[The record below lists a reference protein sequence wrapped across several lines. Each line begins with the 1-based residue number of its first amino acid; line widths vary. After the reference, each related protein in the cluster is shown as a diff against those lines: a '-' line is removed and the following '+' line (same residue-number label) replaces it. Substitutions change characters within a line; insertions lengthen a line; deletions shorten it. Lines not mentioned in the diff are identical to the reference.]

1 MPLNI
6 QKDFPILK
14 RRVHGKR
21 LVYLDNAATSQ
32 KPKIFL
38 DALQKYYTTINA
50 NIHRGVH
57 TLSEEST
64 GAYEAVREK
73 TAKFIGAQSAG
84 EIVFTKNT
92 TESIN
97 CVAVSWG
104 KKNIKKGDEV
114 IVSAL
119 EHHANLVPWQELCRE
134 TGAILKIIPLTED
147 FLLDIEGFQKLLNL
161 NTKLVCV
168 TGMSN
173 VTGSIVPVKQITE
186 LSHAVGAKVL
196 VDAAQSIAHSQTNV
210 QNIGCDFLAFSSH
223 KMLGPMGVGVLYIKE
238 SLIAEMSPYMYGGD
252 MIETVEQYT
261 SKYKT
266 DYAKFEAGT
275 QNVADVVAFGAALD
289 YLKKIGMSAIEKHDR
304 ELLAYAKAKFSKFKQ
319 VKLFSPKNIKNCGP
333 VLSFVV
339 EGIHPHDI
347 ASVFDS
353 QGVAIRAGFHCAEPL
368 VRRLGV
374 PSTARMSFYLYN
386 TKADVDTAVKALQKT
401 LKIFKIKN

>member
-1 MPLNI
+1 MSLNI
-6 QKDFPILK
+6 QKDFPIFK
-14 RRVHGKR
+14 RRVNGKR

-32 KPKIFL
+32 KPKAVL
-38 DALQKYYTTINA
+38 EALQKYYTTMNA

-57 TLSEEST
+57 TLAEEST
-64 GAYEAVREK
+64 SAYEAVREK
-73 TAKFIGAQSAG
+73 TAKFLGAKSAA
-84 EIVFTKNT
+84 EIVFTKNA

-114 IVSAL
+114 IVSAF

-134 TGAILKIIPLTED
+134 TGAVLKIIPLTED

-186 LSHAVGAKVL
+186 LAHTVGAKVL
-196 VDAAQSIAHSQTNV
+196 VDAAQSIVHSQTNV
-210 QNIGCDFLAFSSH
+210 QNIDCDFLAFSSH

-238 SLIAEMSPYMYGGD
+238 NLIAAMSPYMYGGD
-252 MIETVEQYT
+252 MIETVEQYS

-275 QNVADVVAFGAALD
+275 QNVADVIAFGAALD
-289 YLKKIGMSAIEKHDR
+289 YLKKVGIGKIEKHDR
-304 ELLAYAKAKFSKFKQ
+304 EL
-319 VKLFSPKNIKNCGP
+319 
-333 VLSFVV
+333 
-339 EGIHPHDI
+339 
-347 ASVFDS
+347 
-353 QGVAIRAGFHCAEPL
+353 
-368 VRRLGV
+368 
-374 PSTARMSFYLYN
+374 
-386 TKADVDTAVKALQKT
+386 
-401 LKIFKIKN
+401 

>member
-1 MPLNI
+1 MSLNI

-14 RRVHGKR
+14 RRINGKR

-32 KPKIFL
+32 KPKVVL
-38 DALQKYYTTINA
+38 DALYKYYTTMNA

-64 GAYEAVREK
+64 AAYEVVREK
-73 TAKFIGAQSAG
+73 TAKFIGAKSAG
-84 EIVFTKNT
+84 EIVFTKNA

-97 CVAVSWG
+97 CVAVSWA
-104 KKNIKKGDEV
+104 KKNIHKGDEV

-134 TGAILKIIPLTED
+134 SGAVLKIIPLTSD

-173 VTGSIVPVKQITE
+173 VTGSIVPLKQITE
-186 LSHAVGAKVL
+186 LTHAVGAKVL
-196 VDAAQSIAHSQTNV
+196 VDAAQSIVHSQTNV
-210 QNIGCDFLAFSSH
+210 QNVGCDFLAFSSH
-223 KMLGPMGVGVLYIKE
+223 KMLGPTGVGVLYIKE

-261 SKYKT
+261 SKYKM

-275 QNVADVVAFGAALD
+275 PSVADVIAFGAALD
-289 YLKKIGMSAIEKHDR
+289 YLKKVGMSKIEKHDR
-304 ELLAYAKAKFSKFKQ
+304 ELLAYAKAQFSKFKE
-319 VKLFSPKNIKNCGP
+319 VKIFSPKNIKNCGP

-353 QGVAIRAGFHCAEPL
+353 EGVAIRAGFHCAEPL

-386 TKADVDTAVKALQKT
+386 TKADIDTAVKALQKT

>member
-14 RRVHGKR
+14 RRIHGKR

-32 KPKIFL
+32 KPKVVL
-38 DALQKYYTTINA
+38 DSIYKYYTTMNA

-64 GAYEAVREK
+64 SAYEAVREK
-73 TAKFIGAQSAG
+73 TAKFIGAKSAG
-84 EIVFTKNT
+84 EIVFTKNA

-97 CVAVSWG
+97 CVAVSWA
-104 KKNIKKGDEV
+104 KKNIRKGDEV

-134 TGAILKIIPLTED
+134 SGAVLKIIPLTED

-186 LSHAVGAKVL
+186 LAHTVGAKVL
-196 VDAAQSIAHSQTNV
+196 IDAAQSIVHTPANV

-238 SLIAEMSPYMYGGD
+238 NLIGEMSPYMYGGD

-261 SKYKT
+261 SKYKI

-275 QNVADVVAFGAALD
+275 PNVADVIAFGTALD
-289 YLKKIGMSAIEKHDR
+289 YLKKIGTSKIERHDR
-304 ELLAYAKAKFSKFKQ
+304 ELFAYAKKEFSKFKQ
-319 VKLFSPKNIKNCGP
+319 VKIFSPKNIKDCGP

-339 EGIHPHDI
+339 DGVHPHDI
-347 ASVFDS
+347 ASIFDS
-353 QGVAIRAGFHCAEPL
+353 EGVAIRAGFHCAEPL

-374 PSTARMSFYLYN
+374 PSTARLSFYLYN
-386 TKADVDTAVKALQKT
+386 TKADVDAAVKALQKT
-401 LKIFKIKN
+401 LKIFKIK

>member
-14 RRVHGKR
+14 RRINGKR

-32 KPKIFL
+32 KPKVVL
-38 DALQKYYTTINA
+38 DALQNFYTTMNA

-64 GAYEAVREK
+64 AAYEAVREK
-73 TAKFIGAQSAG
+73 TAKFIGAKSAG
-84 EIVFTKNT
+84 EVVFTKNA

-97 CVAVSWG
+97 CVAVSWA
-104 KKNIKKGDEV
+104 KKNIRKRDEV

-134 TGAILKIIPLTED
+134 TGAVLKIIPLTED

-168 TGMSN
+168 AGMSN
-173 VTGSIVPVKQITE
+173 VTGSIVPIKEIIE
-186 LSHAVGAKVL
+186 LSHVVGAKVL
-196 VDAAQSIAHSQTNV
+196 VDASQSIVHSAVNV
-210 QNIGCDFLAFSSH
+210 QNIGCDFLVFSSH

-238 SLIAEMSPYMYGGD
+238 SLIAAMDPYMYGGD
-252 MIETVEQYT
+252 MIETVDQYT

-266 DYAKFEAGT
+266 DYSKFEAGT
-275 QNVADVVAFGAALD
+275 QNVADVIAFGAALD

-304 ELLAYAKAKFSKFKQ
+304 ELLVYAKTQFSKFKQ

-339 EGIHPHDI
+339 AGVHPHDI

-353 QGVAIRAGFHCAEPL
+353 EGVAIRAGFHCAEPL

-374 PSTARMSFYLYN
+374 ASTARMSFYLYN
-386 TKADVDTAVKALQKT
+386 TKADVDVAMKALQKT
-401 LKIFKIKN
+401 LKIFKV